1 MVSGL
6 FQRIHRFERDLHN
19 RLGRDISTPAA
30 RRGAW
35 WHYQFLD
42 HGILRHLWTN
52 LDEVAPGVYR
62 SNQPAPGRLRLMAAR
77 GIRTVLNLRGATPHS
92 PYLFERETCDALGMT
107 LVDLRLNAR
116 RAPPRAALLELID
129 LLETLETPLLI
140 HCKSGADR
148 AGLASAIYLL
158 IRDGSEIAGARR
170 MLSWRY
176 LHLRST
182 ATGVLDQV
190 IEDYAARRAGG
201 DIGFRDWVAQ
211 DYDPE
216 TTTANFSAHR
226 GRA

>member
-6 FQRIHRFERDLHN
+6 FHRIHRWERDLHN
-19 RLGRDISTPAA
+19 RLGQDISTPAA

-52 LDEVAPGVYR
+52 FDRVAPDVYR
-62 SNQPAPGRLRLMAAR
+62 SNQPDPRRLRRMARR
-77 GIRTVLNLRGATPHS
+77 GIRTVLNLRGATAHS

-107 LVDLRLNAR
+107 LADLRLNAR

-129 LLETLETPLLI
+129 LLETLDRPLLI

-148 AGLASAIYLL
+148 AGLASAIVLL
-158 IRDGSEIAGARR
+158 TRDGADIAGARR

-176 LHLRST
+176 LHLRAT
-182 ATGVLDQV
+182 ATGVLDQA
-190 IEDYAARRAGG
+190 IADYAARRALGE
-201 DIGFRDWVAQ
+201 IGFRDWVAQ
-211 DYDPE
+211 HYDPD
-216 TTTANFSAHR
+216 TTAANFADRR

>member
-6 FQRIHRFERDLHN
+6 FQRIHRWERDLHN

-52 LDEVAPGVYR
+52 HDRVAPGIYR
-62 SNQPAPGRLRLMAAR
+62 SNQPDPRRLRRMAAR
-77 GIRTVLNLRGATPHS
+77 GIRTVLNLRGATAHS
-92 PYLFERETCDALGMT
+92 AYLFERETCAALELT
-107 LVDLRLNAR
+107 LVDLHLSAR

-129 LLETLETPLLI
+129 HLATLETPLLI

-148 AGLASAIYLL
+148 AGLASAVVLL
-158 IRDGSEIAGARR
+158 IRDETDIAGARR

-182 ATGVLDQV
+182 ATGVLDQLV
-190 IEDYAARRAGG
+190 EDYAARREEGE
-201 DIGFRDWVAQ
+201 IGFRDWVAQ

-216 TTTANFSAHR
+216 TTAANFAARR